1 MREMNNVDKLSL
13 EWSRSS
19 TPDNSEIKRDI
30 VDAICPHTNTKA
42 VEIRGYR
49 GINFPNWLADPSFLK
64 LVELGMHGITEVTE
78 EFYGSSTSK
87 KSFNSLEKLE
97 FEDMPKWKQCHVLG
111 NGELLALE
119 KLSIQN
125 CPKLIWKLLEN
136 LTSLTE
142 LIISRCR
149 HFANYLE
156 DNTNILLPEI
166 EIGAASW

>member
-1 MREMNNVDKLSL
+1 M
-13 EWSRSS
+13 
-19 TPDNSEIKRDI
+19 
-30 VDAICPHTNTKA
+30 
-42 VEIRGYR
+42 
-49 GINFPNWLADPSFLK
+49 
-64 LVELGMHGITEVTE
+64 TE

-149 HFANYLE
+149 VLNLDMSQLE
-156 DNTNILLPEI
+156 GIKHI
-166 EIGAASW
+166 V